1 MAQILV
7 LESDD
12 SFRELLKEILT
23 HGGHEVH
30 AVSTAMQALLLVR
43 ELRPR
48 ILLLGLQE
56 PAQQGFQL
64 LEDLQAMPDRPHVVA
79 FTRSESP
86 EIEQQMRGWGATYLL
101 LSDSKRETLA
111 PMLMRAIHSVQQLRT
126 ATPAT
131 VNGEPVR
138 VLVVDDEDEI
148 RQLLQEYLTRRG
160 YDVATASDGAE
171 ALQEIDRYRPHLMLL
186 DLVMPGTDGL
196 TVLRQ
201 LNARA
206 KKPSIIVVT
215 ALDDPGIAEQARSLG
230 TFDYL
235 TKPIDLDQ
243 LEVSLRAQVA
253 ILSSQYFPLAWW
265 KR

>member
-30 AVSTAMQALLLVR
+30 AVGTAMQALLLVR

-56 PAQQGFQL
+56 PARQGFQL
-64 LEDLQAMPDRPHVVA
+64 LEDLQAMPDRPHVVV
-79 FTRSESP
+79 FTRAECP
-86 EIEQQMRGWGATYLL
+86 KKVEWQARGWGATYLL
-101 LSDSKRETLA
+101 LTDSDRATLA
-111 PMLMRAIHSVQQLRT
+111 PALMQAIQSALQLRT
-126 ATPAT
+126 AVPVT
-131 VNGEPVR
+131 VNGEPAR

-148 RQLLQEYLTRRG
+148 RQLLQEYLRRRG
-160 YDVATASDGAE
+160 YDVTTAGNGAE

-206 KKPSIIVVT
+206 KKPAIIVVT
-215 ALDDPGIAEQARSLG
+215 ALDDPAIAKQARSLG

-243 LEVSLRAQVA
+243 LDVSIRAQVA
-253 ILSSQYFPLAWW
+253 ILSSAPLAWW